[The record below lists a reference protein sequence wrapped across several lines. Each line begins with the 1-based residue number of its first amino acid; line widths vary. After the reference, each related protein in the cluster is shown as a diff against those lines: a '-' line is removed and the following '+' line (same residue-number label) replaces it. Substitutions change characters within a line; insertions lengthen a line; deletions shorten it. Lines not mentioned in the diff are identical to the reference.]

1 MKTLINRAR
10 RVVIRWAMS
19 WLLPEAEEL
28 ALAVEN
34 ADFSAPGCE
43 DVLKP
48 MAFALLLALGVEG

>member
-28 ALAVEN
+28 ALAVKN
-34 ADFSAPGCE
+34 ANFDLGVE
-43 DVLKP
+43 DVIKP